1 LYFGKPLFIPLACAL
16 FISFILYPVCKKLE
30 SKGVSKALA
39 ASFGVGILFL
49 FGVVLVSILYMQL
62 VRFATDWGEMSSK
75 LSALMDSVK
84 SYFINSWNLNP
95 NEVERW
101 SNDLVHSL
109 AARIFSLVET
119 FSISFFI
126 NVVMLILIPIYVFLI
141 LYYRHLLV
149 ELVLGFF
156 PKERTAKMREVVVL
170 AVSTYYGF
178 IKGMLVVYFT
188 VGVLNSIGLLLL
200 GIPHAILFG
209 FLTAIMTFI
218 PYIGIVVA
226 SLLPIS
232 YAWITY
238 DSAWYPLGVVAVFAF
253 VQYLEANLIFP
264 WAVSQRLKLNT
275 LATLIVIIAGGVLW
289 GAAGMILFVPFAA
302 ILRLVAER
310 TEGWE
315 GLARFLG
322 QEKVCPNR
330 LSLHHG
336 EPPIDRS
343 CRAAIWFFLWNSP
356 FRACG
361 HHAFIRLQL
370 VPPGHG
376 FQFCHFLHL
385 HPQVYQVHP

>member
-1 LYFGKPLFIPLACAL
+1 MAQNSLDKTFKILSILVLSCVVLVFGKPLFIPLAFAL
-16 FISFILYPVCKKLE
+16 FISFILYPICKKLE
-30 SKGVSKALA
+30 SKGVSKGLA
-39 ASFGVGILFL
+39 ASAGIGILFL
-49 FGVVLVSILYMQL
+49 FGAVLVSILYIQL
-62 VRFATDWGEMSSK
+62 VRFASDWGEMSSK
-75 LSALMDSVK
+75 FSSLMDSVK
-84 SYFINSWNLNP
+84 SYFISSWNLNP
-95 NEVERW
+95 GEVDRW
-101 SNDLVHSL
+101 SDDLVHSL
-109 AARIFSLVET
+109 ASRVFSLVET
-119 FSISFFI
+119 FSISFFV

-178 IKGMLVVYFT
+178 VKGMLVVYFT
-188 VGVLNSIGLLLL
+188 VGILNSIGLLLL

-275 LATLIVIIAGGVLW
+275 FATLIVIITGGVLW

-302 ILRLVAER
+302 ILRLIAER
-310 TEGWE
+310 IDGWD

-322 QEKVCPNR
+322 KE
-330 LSLHHG
+330 
-336 EPPIDRS
+336 
-343 CRAAIWFFLWNSP
+343 
-356 FRACG
+356 
-361 HHAFIRLQL
+361 
-370 VPPGHG
+370 
-376 FQFCHFLHL
+376 
-385 HPQVYQVHP
+385 